1 MDIMG
6 KYHLIKGRIT
16 ANDILSELQ
25 NRGLKATRNA
35 DYSIYIVRN
44 VLGGRTKDENIE
56 KVVDD
61 FYTKLSK
68 VNLV

>member
-1 MDIMG
+1 MGIMG

-16 ANDILSELQ
+16 AEDILSELQ
-25 NRGLKATRNA
+25 TRELKAKRNA
-35 DYSIYIVRN
+35 DYSIHIVRN

-61 FYTKLSK
+61 FYKKLSK
-68 VNLV
+68 VDLV